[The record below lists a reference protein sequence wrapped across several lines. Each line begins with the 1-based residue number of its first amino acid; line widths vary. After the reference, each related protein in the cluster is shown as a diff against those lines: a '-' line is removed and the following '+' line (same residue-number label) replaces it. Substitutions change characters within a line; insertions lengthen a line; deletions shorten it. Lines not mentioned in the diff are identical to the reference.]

1 MNKIIELITGTET
14 SLQITII
21 VILAF
26 LALFLKG
33 KILYLLSGISRKT
46 QTRVDDI
53 IIESLQAP
61 LSFLIILVSFILIT
75 DILHEHYEITLFS
88 PLKKLFHLFVIFIFA
103 WTLIRIVNNYQKQ
116 EIYLDKLDP
125 DDDPKVISQTYEITL
140 KIIKIIIIVITI
152 LVILQEFGIS
162 ISGILAFGGVGGL
175 VVGLA
180 AKDLLS
186 NFFGGL
192 MIFFDRPFRVGE
204 FIKSPDRNIEGIVE
218 RIGWRLTVVRTFSK
232 NVLYVPNS
240 AFSNIIVENATR
252 MTNRRINEIIGL
264 RYDDIDK
271 IPKIVDDVRDYLS
284 EHKRIDQ
291 THKPVVYFKSF
302 SPSSCDFFVYA
313 FTITKDWRE
322 FLSIKESVLYKI
334 SKIVSENS
342 AAIAYP
348 TTTIDWN
355 SNQDKKD
362 N

>member
-1 MNKIIELITGTET
+1 MNKIIDLITGTEI
-14 SLQITII
+14 SIQITTI
-21 VILAF
+21 VVFAF
-26 LALFLKG
+26 LLLFLKNQ
-33 KILYLLSGISRKT
+33 ILYLLSGISKKT

-53 IIESLQAP
+53 IIESLKAP
-61 LSFLIILVSFILIT
+61 LSFLIILVSFILVT
-75 DILHEHYEITLFS
+75 DILHEYYQITLFE
-88 PLKKLFHLFVIFIFA
+88 PLKKLFHLFIIIIFA
-103 WTLIRIVNNYQKQ
+103 WTLLRIVNNYLK
-116 EIYLDKLDP
+116 EKPYLDNLEI
-125 DDDPKVISQTYEITL
+125 DDDPKIISQTYEITL
-140 KIIKIIIIVITI
+140 KIIKIIIFVITI
-152 LVILQEFGIS
+152 LVIMQEFGIS

-232 NVLYVPNS
+232 NVLYIPNS

-264 RYDDIDK
+264 RYDDIEK
-271 IPKIVDDVRDYLS
+271 IPNIVDEVREYLGAN
-284 EHKRIDQ
+284 KQIDQ
-291 THKPVVYFKSF
+291 TNKPVVYFKSF

-313 FTITKDWRE
+313 FTITKEWRE

-334 SKIVSENS
+334 SQIISKHN

-348 TTTIDWN
+348 TTTIEWD
-355 SNQDKKD
+355 SNNQKK
-362 N
+362 